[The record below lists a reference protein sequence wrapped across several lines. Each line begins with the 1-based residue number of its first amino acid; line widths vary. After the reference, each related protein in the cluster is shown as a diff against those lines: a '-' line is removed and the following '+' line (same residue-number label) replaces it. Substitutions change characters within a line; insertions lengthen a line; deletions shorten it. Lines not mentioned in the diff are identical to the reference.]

1 MATHDMQM
9 KSKPEN
15 PYPRIAAL
23 LHTIAEELL
32 LARTGEPHPVGN
44 NIHDLPERIQRLEY
58 DYDRRLGDGTMEL
71 D

>member
-1 MATHDMQM
+1 MNEPTDPQ
-9 KSKPEN
+9 N

-32 LARTGEPHPVGN
+32 LARTGEPHPEGDALP
-44 NIHDLPERIQRLEY
+44 DLPQRIQKLEY

-71 D
+71 E